1 MTDKALCRGVGLC
14 WLLIRFNTM
23 NMKRL
28 HLLLPVLLLPLLVC
42 AQRIVSGSVVDE
54 NGEPLIGATVRVQ
67 GTTAGTI
74 TDFDGLFSLSDVADD
89 AIVEV
94 SYMGYLPQ
102 QLKAA
107 TGMRIVLQEDVQR
120 LEDVIVVG
128 YGAAKIKDLTSPIDV
143 VKGEELTSVPTS
155 SPMSALQ
162 GKVAGVNIVN
172 SGVPGSGPTVQIR
185 GIGSFSNNTPLFVV
199 DGMFYDNINFL
210 NNGDIE
216 DMSIMKDAS
225 AAAIYGVRAA
235 NGVVIIT
242 TKRGKNNQRPDV
254 TYDGYVGV
262 QTVSNL
268 IDMCSSDQY
277 AEMLLEVNRRSYTR
291 MFRNSM
297 NMYGGTYDNEA
308 GVFHLDQN
316 TNWYKQL
323 LRPAVMTNH
332 SLTINGGGE
341 KATYG
346 VGMSYLYQNGI
357 MNTPNSYN
365 RMNLRGNLE
374 YKPFTWL
381 TVGFNGIF
389 VQSKQQFPNNAAWQ
403 QAYNMPGIFPVYD
416 PTTADLYTDGFASPM
431 TLQLTNNFYNP
442 VATAKYYDSRNTTN
456 QMMASAYAQFN
467 ILPDKLN
474 LRTSYNYD
482 YTGMEATTFIPEYY
496 ISNNQKNETSNLTKS
511 TTSFNNWIWDN
522 TLTYSDQW
530 GKHGFKA
537 MLGLSLREERY
548 RNLWAVAQDV
558 PAGKD
563 SYKYISLGNT
573 EGRVTGDDGNRYRGF
588 SYFGRLN
595 YNYDDRYMLMFTIR
609 RDGSSKYN
617 EKWGTFPSVGAAWVL
632 TNEEWLKGV
641 DGVDYLKLRASW
653 GLLGNDKIGASFG
666 TTSSDLA
673 RAVFGTNTAVSGYI
687 NSTNFS
693 WLSWEVVNETNV
705 GTNFAFFGN
714 KLTGDIDWYYRL
726 TQNAVVSPMLPMQ
739 EQSIA
744 GNWGEILNMGV
755 DVNLNWEQR
764 IGKDFTYFVGGNVS
778 WLRNR
783 VMSLREGVNIIKGG
797 KTVQMVGEKMN
808 SYYGFKVV
816 GVYQTDE
823 ECATDPI
830 AVANGLVPGDFKYQ
844 DVNGDKIIDDSDKQI
859 LGSYI
864 PDWTYGINMGF
875 RYKGLDLNIVFTGKA
890 GGQIWNRKRALRY
903 ASNTYNFDLDQYT
916 RRWHGE
922 GTSNTD
928 PSAAG
933 LMKSWNI
940 GDSQNA
946 SYFVES
952 ADYFRIQN
960 ITLGYT
966 FTNVGAGS
974 YKMPSIRLSL
984 SAEKPFTTYTAHA
997 LTPEVSDPEGW
1008 DTEVYPL
1015 TSTWSFAVQL
1025 KF

>member
-1 MTDKALCRGVGLC
+1 M
-14 WLLIRFNTM
+14 
-23 NMKRL
+23 
-28 HLLLPVLLLPLLVC
+28 LPVLLLPLLVC
-42 AQRIVSGSVVDE
+42 AQRTVSGRVVDDS
-54 NGEPLIGATVRVQ
+54 GEPLIGATVRVQ

-107 TGMRIVLQEDVQR
+107 SDMRVVLQEDVQR

-143 VKGEELTSVPTS
+143 VKGEELTAVPTS

-242 TKRGKNNQRPDV
+242 TKRGKHNQRPDV

-277 AEMLLEVNRRSYTR
+277 AEMLLEVNKRSYTR

-297 NMYGGTYDNEA
+297 TMYGGTYDAEA

-332 SLTINGGGE
+332 SLTINGGSE

-374 YKPFTWL
+374 YKPFKWL

-416 PTTADLYTDGFASPM
+416 PTTAELYTDGFASPM

-522 TLTYSDQW
+522 TLTYSNQW

-641 DGVDYLKLRASW
+641 EGVDYLKLRASW

-673 RAVFGTNTAVSGYI
+673 RAVFGTNTAVSGYV
-687 NSTNFS
+687 NSSNFS

-714 KLTGDIDWYYRL
+714 RLTGDIDWYYRL

-755 DVNLNWEQR
+755 DINLNWEQR

-797 KTVQMVGEKMN
+797 KTVQMVGQKMN
-808 SYYGFKVV
+808 SYYGFKVI

-830 AVANGLVPGDFKYQ
+830 AVANGLVPGDFKYE
-844 DVNGDKIIDDSDKQI
+844 DVNKDNVIDDSDKQI

-997 LTPEVSDPEGW
+997 LTPEISDPEGW

>member
-1 MTDKALCRGVGLC
+1 
-14 WLLIRFNTM
+14 M

-42 AQRIVSGSVVDE
+42 AQRTVSGRVVDDS
-54 NGEPLIGATVRVQ
+54 GEPLIGATVRVQ

-107 TGMRIVLQEDVQR
+107 SDMRVVLQEDVQR

-143 VKGEELTSVPTS
+143 VKGEELTAVPTS

-242 TKRGKNNQRPDV
+242 TKRGKHNQRPDV

-277 AEMLLEVNRRSYTR
+277 AEMLLEVNKRSYTR

-297 NMYGGTYDNEA
+297 TMYGGTYDAEA

-332 SLTINGGGE
+332 SLTINGGSE

-374 YKPFTWL
+374 YKPFKWL

-416 PTTADLYTDGFASPM
+416 PTTAELYTDGFASPM

-522 TLTYSDQW
+522 TLTYSNQW

-641 DGVDYLKLRASW
+641 EGVDYLKLRASW
-653 GLLGNDKIGASFG
+653 GLLGNDKIGASCG

-673 RAVFGTNTAVSGYI
+673 RAVFGTNTAVSGYV
-687 NSTNFS
+687 NSSNFS

-714 KLTGDIDWYYRL
+714 RLTGDIDWYYRL

-755 DVNLNWEQR
+755 DINLNWEQR

-797 KTVQMVGEKMN
+797 KTVQMVGQKMN
-808 SYYGFKVV
+808 SYYGFKVI

-830 AVANGLVPGDFKYQ
+830 AVANGLVPGDFKYE
-844 DVNGDKIIDDSDKQI
+844 DVNKDNVIDDSDKQI

-997 LTPEVSDPEGW
+997 LTPEISDPEGW

>member
-1 MTDKALCRGVGLC
+1 M
-14 WLLIRFNTM
+14 
-23 NMKRL
+23 
-28 HLLLPVLLLPLLVC
+28 LLL
-42 AQRIVSGSVVDE
+42 AQSVTGVVVDE
-54 NGEPLIGATVRVQ
+54 QGEPLIGAAVQ
-67 GTTAGTI
+67 VVGTTQGTI
-74 TDFDGLFSLSDVADD
+74 TDFDGNFTLSDVPVD
-89 AIVEV
+89 ALLSV

-102 QLKAA
+102 ELKAA
-107 TGMRIVLQEDVQR
+107 NGMRVVLVEDVQR
-120 LEDVIVVG
+120 LEDVVVVG
-128 YGAAKIKDLTSPIDV
+128 YGAAKIKDLTSPIEV
-143 VKGEELTSVPTS
+143 VKGEELTAIPTS

-172 SGVPGSGPTVQIR
+172 SGVPGAGPTVQIR

-216 DMSIMKDAS
+216 EMSIMKDAS

-242 TKRGKNNQRPDV
+242 TKRGKQNQRPDV

-268 IDMCSSDQY
+268 VDMCSSDQY
-277 AEMLLEVNRRSYTR
+277 AEMLLEVNKRSYTR
-291 MFRNSM
+291 MFNNAM
-297 NMYGGTYDNEA
+297 KMYGGTYDAET
-308 GVFHLDQN
+308 GTFHLDQN
-316 TNWYKQL
+316 TNWYKEL
-323 LRPAVMTNH
+323 LRPATITNH

-346 VGMSYLYQNGI
+346 IGLSYLYQNGI
-357 MNTPNSYN
+357 MNTENSYN
-365 RMNLRGNLE
+365 RMNLRGNVE
-374 YKPFTWL
+374 YKPFKWL

-389 VQSKQQFPNNAAWQ
+389 VKSTQRFPNNAAWQ

-416 PTTADLYTDGFASPM
+416 PATEDIYTDGYASPL

-442 VATAKYYDSRNTTN
+442 VATAKLYDSRNLSN
-456 QMMASAYAQFN
+456 QMVASAYAQFN

-474 LRTSYNYD
+474 IRTSYNYD
-482 YTGMEATTFIPEYY
+482 YTGMEATTFVPEFY
-496 ISNNQKNETSNLTKS
+496 ISNNQKNETSNFTRS
-511 TTSFNNWIWDN
+511 ATSFNNWIWDN
-522 TLTYSDQW
+522 TVTYSDQW
-530 GKHGFKA
+530 GKHSFKA

-558 PAGKD
+558 PVGKD
-563 SYKYISLGNT
+563 SYQYIALGNT

-588 SYFGRLN
+588 SYFGRIN
-595 YNYDDRYMLMFTIR
+595 YGYDDRYLVMFTLR

-617 EKWGTFPSVGAAWVL
+617 EKWGTFPSVGVAWVL
-632 TNEEWLKGV
+632 TNEEFLKGIE
-641 DGVDYLKLRASW
+641 GVNYLKLRASW
-653 GLLGNDKIGASFG
+653 GLLGNDKIGASYG
-666 TTSSDLA
+666 TTSSSVT
-673 RAVFGTNTAVSGYI
+673 RAVFGTNTALSGYI
-687 NSTNFS
+687 NATNFS
-693 WLSWEVVNETNV
+693 WLSWEVVNETNI
-705 GTNFAFFGN
+705 GTNFAFLGN
-714 KLTGDIDWYYRL
+714 RLTGDIDWYYRL
-726 TQNAVVSPMLPMQ
+726 TQNAVVSPTLPMQ
-739 EQSIA
+739 EESIA
-744 GNWGEILNMGV
+744 GNWGEILNTGV
-755 DVNLNWEQR
+755 DINLNWEHHVD
-764 IGKDFTYFVGGNVS
+764 KDWTYFIGANVS

-783 VMSLREGVNIIKGG
+783 VMSLRDGVNMIKGG
-797 KTVQMVGEKMN
+797 KTVQKVGEKMN

-816 GVYQTDE
+816 GIYQTDE

-830 AVANGLVPGDFKYQ
+830 AVANGLVPGDFRYE
-844 DVNGDKIIDDSDKQI
+844 DVNGDNVIDESDKQI

-864 PDWTYGINMGF
+864 PDWIYGFNMGF
-875 RYKGLDLNIVFTGKA
+875 RYKGLDLNVVFTGKA
-890 GGQIWNRKRALRY
+890 GGEIWNRKRALRY

-952 ADYFRIQN
+952 GDYFRIQN

-966 FTNVGAGS
+966 FTNVGVGA

-984 SAEKPFTTYTAHA
+984 SGDKPFTSFKAHS
-997 LTPEVSDPEGW
+997 LTPEISDPEGW

>member
-1 MTDKALCRGVGLC
+1 
-14 WLLIRFNTM
+14 M
-23 NMKRL
+23 NRL
-28 HLLLPVLLLPLLVC
+28 YVVVVALLLPLLLY
-42 AQRIVSGSVVDE
+42 AQRTVTGVVVDDG
-54 NGEPLIGATVRVQ
+54 GEPLIGAAVRVQ
-67 GTTAGTI
+67 GTNDGTI
-74 TDFDGLFSLSDVADD
+74 TDMDGRFSLPNVADG
-89 AIVEV
+89 ATVEV

-107 TGMRIVLQEDVQR
+107 SDMRVVLQEDVQR

-143 VKGEELTSVPTS
+143 VKGEELTAVPTS

-242 TKRGKNNQRPDV
+242 TKRGKHNQRPDV

-277 AEMLLEVNRRSYTR
+277 AEMLLEVNKRSYTR

-297 NMYGGTYDNEA
+297 TMYGGTYDAEA

-332 SLTINGGGE
+332 SLTINGGSE

-374 YKPFTWL
+374 YKPFKWL

-416 PTTADLYTDGFASPM
+416 PTTAELYTDGFASPM

-537 MLGLSLREERY
+537 MIGLSLREERY

-641 DGVDYLKLRASW
+641 EGVDYLKLRASW

-673 RAVFGTNTAVSGYI
+673 RAVFGTNTAVSGYV
-687 NSTNFS
+687 NSSNFS

-714 KLTGDIDWYYRL
+714 RLTGDIDWYYRL

-755 DVNLNWEQR
+755 DINLNWEQR

-797 KTVQMVGEKMN
+797 KTVQMVGQKMN
-808 SYYGFKVV
+808 SYYGFKVI

-830 AVANGLVPGDFKYQ
+830 AVANGLVPGDFKYE
-844 DVNGDKIIDDSDKQI
+844 DVNKDNVIDDSDKQI

-997 LTPEVSDPEGW
+997 LTPEISDPEGW

>member
-1 MTDKALCRGVGLC
+1 
-14 WLLIRFNTM
+14 M
-23 NMKRL
+23 NRL
-28 HLLLPVLLLPLLVC
+28 YVVVVALLLPLLLY
-42 AQRIVSGSVVDE
+42 AQRTVTGVVVDD
-54 NGEPLIGATVRVQ
+54 NGEPLIGAAVRVQ
-67 GTTAGTI
+67 GTTDGTI
-74 TDFDGLFSLSDVADD
+74 TDMDGLFSLQNVAEG
-89 AIVEV
+89 ATVEV

-107 TGMRIVLQEDVQR
+107 SDMRVVLQEDVQR

-143 VKGEELTSVPTS
+143 VKGEELTAVPTS

-242 TKRGKNNQRPDV
+242 TKRGKHNQRPDV

-277 AEMLLEVNRRSYTR
+277 AEMLLEVNKRSYTR

-297 NMYGGTYDNEA
+297 TMYGGTYDAEA

-332 SLTINGGGE
+332 SLTINGGSE

-374 YKPFTWL
+374 YKPFKWL

-416 PTTADLYTDGFASPM
+416 PTTAELYTDGFASPM

-641 DGVDYLKLRASW
+641 EGVDYLKLRASW

-673 RAVFGTNTAVSGYI
+673 RAVFGTNTAVSGYV
-687 NSTNFS
+687 NSSNFS

-714 KLTGDIDWYYRL
+714 RLTGDIDWYYRL

-755 DVNLNWEQR
+755 DINLNWEQR

-797 KTVQMVGEKMN
+797 KTVQMVGQKMN
-808 SYYGFKVV
+808 SYYGFKVI

-830 AVANGLVPGDFKYQ
+830 AVANGLVPGDFKYE
-844 DVNGDKIIDDSDKQI
+844 DVNKDNVIDDSDKQI

-997 LTPEVSDPEGW
+997 LTPEISDPEGW

>member
-1 MTDKALCRGVGLC
+1 
-14 WLLIRFNTM
+14 
-23 NMKRL
+23 MKRL
-28 HLLLPVLLLPLLVC
+28 HLLLPVLLLPLLLY
-42 AQRIVSGSVVDE
+42 AQRTVTGVVVDD
-54 NGEPLIGATVRVQ
+54 NGEPLIGAAVRVQ
-67 GTTAGTI
+67 GTTDGTI
-74 TDFDGLFSLSDVADD
+74 TDMDGLFSLSDVADD

-102 QLKAA
+102 QMKAA
-107 TGMRIVLQEDVQR
+107 SDMRVVLQEDVQR

-143 VKGEELTSVPTS
+143 VKGEELTAVPTS

-242 TKRGKNNQRPDV
+242 TKRGKHNQRPDV

-277 AEMLLEVNRRSYTR
+277 AEMLLEVNKRSYTR

-297 NMYGGTYDNEA
+297 TMYGGTYDAEA

-332 SLTINGGGE
+332 SLTINGGSE

-374 YKPFTWL
+374 YKPFKWL

-416 PTTADLYTDGFASPM
+416 PTTAELYTDGFASPM

-641 DGVDYLKLRASW
+641 EGVDYLKLRASW

-687 NSTNFS
+687 NASNFS

-714 KLTGDIDWYYRL
+714 RLTGDIDWYYRL

-755 DVNLNWEQR
+755 DINLNWEQR

-797 KTVQMVGEKMN
+797 KTVQMVGQKMN
-808 SYYGFKVV
+808 SYYGFKVI

-830 AVANGLVPGDFKYQ
+830 AVANGLVPGDFKYE
-844 DVNGDKIIDDSDKQI
+844 DVNKDNVIDDSDKQI

-997 LTPEVSDPEGW
+997 LTPEISDPEGW

>member
-1 MTDKALCRGVGLC
+1 
-14 WLLIRFNTM
+14 M

-28 HLLLPVLLLPLLVC
+28 HLLLPVLLLSLLVC
-42 AQRIVSGSVVDE
+42 AQRTVSGRVVDE

-107 TGMRIVLQEDVQR
+107 SDMRVVLQEDVQR

-143 VKGEELTSVPTS
+143 VKGEELTAVPTS

-242 TKRGKNNQRPDV
+242 TKRGKHNQRPDV

-277 AEMLLEVNRRSYTR
+277 AEMLLEVNKRSYTR

-297 NMYGGTYDNEA
+297 TMYGGTYDAEA

-332 SLTINGGGE
+332 SLTINGGSE

-374 YKPFTWL
+374 YKPFKWL

-416 PTTADLYTDGFASPM
+416 PTTAELYTDGFASPM

-537 MLGLSLREERY
+537 MIGLSLREERY

-641 DGVDYLKLRASW
+641 EGVDYLKLRASW

-673 RAVFGTNTAVSGYI
+673 RAVFGTNTAVSGYV
-687 NSTNFS
+687 NSSNFS

-714 KLTGDIDWYYRL
+714 RLTGDIDWYYRL

-755 DVNLNWEQR
+755 DINLNWEQR

-797 KTVQMVGEKMN
+797 KTVQMVGQKMN
-808 SYYGFKVV
+808 SYYGFKVI

-830 AVANGLVPGDFKYQ
+830 AVANGLVPGDFKYE
-844 DVNGDKIIDDSDKQI
+844 DVNKDNVIDDSDKQI

-997 LTPEVSDPEGW
+997 LTPEISDPEGW

>member
-1 MTDKALCRGVGLC
+1 
-14 WLLIRFNTM
+14 M
-23 NMKRL
+23 NRL
-28 HLLLPVLLLPLLVC
+28 YVVVVALLLPLLLY
-42 AQRIVSGSVVDE
+42 AQRTVTGVVVDD
-54 NGEPLIGATVRVQ
+54 NGEPLIGAAVRVQ
-67 GTTAGTI
+67 GTTDGTI
-74 TDFDGLFSLSDVADD
+74 TDMDGRFSLPNVADG
-89 AIVEV
+89 ATVEV

-102 QLKAA
+102 RLKAA
-107 TGMRIVLQEDVQR
+107 SDMRVVLQEDVQR

-143 VKGEELTSVPTS
+143 VKGEELTAVPTS

-242 TKRGKNNQRPDV
+242 TKRGKHNQRPDV

-277 AEMLLEVNRRSYTR
+277 AEMLLEVNKRSYTR

-297 NMYGGTYDNEA
+297 TMYGGTYDAEA

-332 SLTINGGGE
+332 SLTINGGSE

-374 YKPFTWL
+374 YKPFKWL

-416 PTTADLYTDGFASPM
+416 PTTAELYTDGFASPM

-537 MLGLSLREERY
+537 MIGLSLREERY

-641 DGVDYLKLRASW
+641 EGVDYLKLRASW

-673 RAVFGTNTAVSGYI
+673 RAVFGTNTAVSGYV
-687 NSTNFS
+687 NSSNFS

-714 KLTGDIDWYYRL
+714 RLTGDIDWYYRL

-755 DVNLNWEQR
+755 DINLNWEQR

-797 KTVQMVGEKMN
+797 KTVQMVGQKMN
-808 SYYGFKVV
+808 SYYGFKVI

-830 AVANGLVPGDFKYQ
+830 AVANGLVPGDFKYE
-844 DVNGDKIIDDSDKQI
+844 DVNKDNVIDDSDKQI

-997 LTPEVSDPEGW
+997 LTPEISDPEGW

>member
-1 MTDKALCRGVGLC
+1 
-14 WLLIRFNTM
+14 M

-42 AQRIVSGSVVDE
+42 AQRTVSGRVVDDS
-54 NGEPLIGATVRVQ
+54 GEPLIGATVRVQ

-102 QLKAA
+102 QMKAA
-107 TGMRIVLQEDVQR
+107 ADMRVVLQEDVQR

-143 VKGEELTSVPTS
+143 VKGEELTAVPTS

-242 TKRGKNNQRPDV
+242 TKRGKHNQRPDV

-277 AEMLLEVNRRSYTR
+277 AEMLLEVNKRSYTR

-297 NMYGGTYDNEA
+297 TMYGGTYDAEA

-332 SLTINGGGE
+332 SLTINGGSE

-374 YKPFTWL
+374 YKPFKWL

-416 PTTADLYTDGFASPM
+416 PTTAELYTDGFASPM

-641 DGVDYLKLRASW
+641 EGVDYLKLRASW
-653 GLLGNDKIGASFG
+653 GLLGNDKLGASFG

-673 RAVFGTNTAVSGYI
+673 RAVFGTNTAVSGYV
-687 NSTNFS
+687 NSSNFS

-714 KLTGDIDWYYRL
+714 RLTGDIDWYYRL

-755 DVNLNWEQR
+755 DINLNWEQR

-797 KTVQMVGEKMN
+797 KTVQMVGQKMN
-808 SYYGFKVV
+808 SYYGFKVI

-830 AVANGLVPGDFKYQ
+830 AVANGLVPGDFKYE
-844 DVNGDKIIDDSDKQI
+844 DVNKDNVIDDSDKQI

-997 LTPEVSDPEGW
+997 LTPEISDPEGW

>member
-1 MTDKALCRGVGLC
+1 
-14 WLLIRFNTM
+14 
-23 NMKRL
+23 MKKIL
-28 HLLLPVLLLPLLVC
+28 TIAIAMVFPLLLC
-42 AQRIVSGSVVDE
+42 AQSLTGFVTDE
-54 NGEPLIGATVRVQ
+54 QGEPLIGAAVRVANS
-67 GTTAGTI
+67 TAGTI
-74 TDFDGLFSLSDVADD
+74 TDMDGRFVLDGVD
-89 AIVEV
+89 AGTAIEV

-102 QLKAA
+102 QLKASE
-107 TGMRIVLQEDVQR
+107 GMRVVLLEDVQR
-120 LEDVIVVG
+120 LEDVVVVG
-128 YGAAKIKDLTSPIDV
+128 YGAAKIKDLTSPIEV
-143 VKGEELTSVPTS
+143 VKGEELTAIPTS
-155 SPMSALQ
+155 SPMAALQ
-162 GKVAGVNIVN
+162 GKVSGVNIVN
-172 SGVPGSGPTVQIR
+172 SGVPGAGPTVQIR

-210 NNGDIE
+210 NAGDIE

-242 TKRGKNNQRPDV
+242 TKRGKQNQRSDV

-262 QTVSNL
+262 QTVSN
-268 IDMCSSDQY
+268 IVDMCSSDQY
-277 AEMLLEVNRRSYTR
+277 AEMLLEVNKRSYTR
-291 MFRNSM
+291 MFNNAM
-297 NMYGGTYDNEA
+297 KMYGGEYDSEA
-308 GVFHLDQN
+308 GLFHLAQN
-316 TNWYKQL
+316 TNWYKEL
-323 LRPAVMTNH
+323 LRPATITNH
-332 SLTINGGGE
+332 SLTINGGVE

-346 VGMSYLYQNGI
+346 VGMSYLYQDGI
-357 MNTPNSYN
+357 MKTPNNYS
-365 RMNLRGNLE
+365 RMNIRGNVE

-389 VQSKQQFPNNAAWQ
+389 VQSNQRFPNNAAWQ

-416 PTTADLYTDGFASPM
+416 PSTKDLYTDGYASPL

-442 VATAKYYDSRNTTN
+442 VATANLYDSRNRSN
-456 QMMASAYAQFN
+456 QLMAAVFAQFN
-467 ILPDKLN
+467 ILPNKLN
-474 LRTSYNYD
+474 IRTSYNYD

-496 ISNNQKNETSNLTKS
+496 ISNNQKNETSSLTKS
-511 TTSFNNWIWDN
+511 ATSFNNWIWDN
-522 TLTYSDQW
+522 TVTYTDQW

-548 RNLWAVAQDV
+548 RNLWGVAQDV

-563 SYKYISLGNT
+563 SYMYLSLGNT
-573 EGRVTGDDGNRYRGF
+573 EGRTVGDDGSRYRGF
-588 SYFGRLN
+588 SYFGRVN
-595 YNYDDRYMLMFTIR
+595 YNYDERYMVMLTVR

-632 TNEEWLKGV
+632 TNEEFLKDVEGV
-641 DGVDYLKLRASW
+641 NYLKLRASW
-653 GLLGNDKIGASFG
+653 GLLGNDKIGASYG
-666 TTSSDLA
+666 TTSSSVT
-673 RAVFGTNTAVSGYI
+673 RAVFGTNTALSGYI

-693 WLSWEVVNETNV
+693 WLSWEVVNETNI
-705 GTNFAFFGN
+705 GANFAFLGN
-714 KLTGDIDWYYRL
+714 RLTGDIDWYYRL

-739 EQSIA
+739 EESIA

-755 DVNLNWEQR
+755 DINLNWEHHV
-764 IGKDFTYFVGGNVS
+764 GKDWTYFIGGNVS
-778 WLRNR
+778 WLHNR
-783 VMSLREGVNIIKGG
+783 VKSLRDGVNLIKGG
-797 KTVQMVGEKMN
+797 KTVQKVGEKMN
-808 SYYGFKVV
+808 SYYGFKVI

-823 ECATDPI
+823 ECAADPV
-830 AVANGLVPGDFKYQ
+830 AVANGLVPGDFIYE
-844 DVNGDKIIDDSDKQI
+844 DVNNDHVIDEADKQI

-875 RYKGLDLNIVFTGKA
+875 RYKGLDLTVVFSGKA
-890 GGQIWNRKRALRY
+890 GGEIWNRKRALRY
-903 ASNTYNFDLDQYT
+903 ASNTYNFDLAQYT
-916 RRWHGE
+916 ERWHGA
-922 GTSNTD
+922 GTSNTT

-966 FTNVGAGS
+966 FTNVGAGT

-984 SAEKPFTTYTAHA
+984 SADKPFTGFSAHA
-997 LTPEVSDPEGW
+997 MTPEVSDPEGW

>member
-1 MTDKALCRGVGLC
+1 
-14 WLLIRFNTM
+14 M

-42 AQRIVSGSVVDE
+42 AQRTVSGRVVDDS
-54 NGEPLIGATVRVQ
+54 GEPLIGATVRVQ

-107 TGMRIVLQEDVQR
+107 FDMRVVLQEDVQR

-143 VKGEELTSVPTS
+143 VKGEELTAVPTS

-242 TKRGKNNQRPDV
+242 TKRGKHNQRPDV

-277 AEMLLEVNRRSYTR
+277 AEMLLEVNKRSYTR

-297 NMYGGTYDNEA
+297 TMYGGTYDAEA

-332 SLTINGGGE
+332 SLTINGGSE

-374 YKPFTWL
+374 YKPFKWL

-416 PTTADLYTDGFASPM
+416 PTTAELYTDGFASPM

-537 MLGLSLREERY
+537 MIGLSLREERY

-641 DGVDYLKLRASW
+641 EGVDYLKLRASW

-673 RAVFGTNTAVSGYI
+673 RAVFGTNTAVSGYV
-687 NSTNFS
+687 NSSNFS

-714 KLTGDIDWYYRL
+714 RLTGDIDWYYRL

-755 DVNLNWEQR
+755 DINLNWEQR

-797 KTVQMVGEKMN
+797 KTVQMVGQKMN
-808 SYYGFKVV
+808 SYYGFKVI

-830 AVANGLVPGDFKYQ
+830 AVANGLVPGDFKYE
-844 DVNGDKIIDDSDKQI
+844 DVNKDNVIDDSDKQI

-997 LTPEVSDPEGW
+997 LTPEISDPEGW

>member
-1 MTDKALCRGVGLC
+1 
-14 WLLIRFNTM
+14 M

-42 AQRIVSGSVVDE
+42 AQRTVSGRVVDDS
-54 NGEPLIGATVRVQ
+54 GEPLIGATVRVQ

-102 QLKAA
+102 QMKAA
-107 TGMRIVLQEDVQR
+107 SNMRVVLQEDVQR

-143 VKGEELTSVPTS
+143 VKGEELTAVPTS

-277 AEMLLEVNRRSYTR
+277 AEMLLEVNKRSYTR

-297 NMYGGTYDNEA
+297 TMYGGTYDAEA

-332 SLTINGGGE
+332 SLTINGGSE

-374 YKPFTWL
+374 YKPFKWL

-416 PTTADLYTDGFASPM
+416 PTTAELYTDGFASPM

-641 DGVDYLKLRASW
+641 EGVDYLKLRASW

-673 RAVFGTNTAVSGYI
+673 RAVFGTNTAVSGYV
-687 NSTNFS
+687 NSSNFS

-714 KLTGDIDWYYRL
+714 RLTGDIDWYYRL

-755 DVNLNWEQR
+755 DINLNWEQR

-797 KTVQMVGEKMN
+797 KTVQMVGQKMN
-808 SYYGFKVV
+808 SYYGFKVI

-830 AVANGLVPGDFKYQ
+830 AVANGLVPGDFKYE
-844 DVNGDKIIDDSDKQI
+844 DVNKDNVIDDSDKQI

-997 LTPEVSDPEGW
+997 LTPEISDPEGW

>member
-1 MTDKALCRGVGLC
+1 
-14 WLLIRFNTM
+14 M

-42 AQRIVSGSVVDE
+42 AQRTVSGRVVDDS
-54 NGEPLIGATVRVQ
+54 GEPLIGATVRVQ

-107 TGMRIVLQEDVQR
+107 SDMRVVLQEDVQR

-143 VKGEELTSVPTS
+143 VKGEELTAVPTS

-242 TKRGKNNQRPDV
+242 TKRGKHNQRPDV

-277 AEMLLEVNRRSYTR
+277 AEMLLEVNKRSYTR

-297 NMYGGTYDNEA
+297 TMYGGTYDAEA

-332 SLTINGGGE
+332 SLTINGGSE

-374 YKPFTWL
+374 YKPFKWL

-416 PTTADLYTDGFASPM
+416 PTTAELYTDGFASPM

-537 MLGLSLREERY
+537 MIGLSLREERY

-641 DGVDYLKLRASW
+641 EGVDYLKLRASW

-673 RAVFGTNTAVSGYI
+673 RAVFGTNTAVSGYV
-687 NSTNFS
+687 NSSNFS

-714 KLTGDIDWYYRL
+714 RLTGDIDWYYRL

-744 GNWGEILNMGV
+744 GNCGEILNMGV
-755 DVNLNWEQR
+755 DINLNWEQR

-797 KTVQMVGEKMN
+797 KTVQMVGQKMN
-808 SYYGFKVV
+808 SYYGFKVI

-830 AVANGLVPGDFKYQ
+830 AVANGLVPGDFKYE
-844 DVNGDKIIDDSDKQI
+844 DVNKDNVIDDSDKQI

-997 LTPEVSDPEGW
+997 LTPEISDPEGW

>member
-1 MTDKALCRGVGLC
+1 
-14 WLLIRFNTM
+14 M
-23 NMKRL
+23 NRL
-28 HLLLPVLLLPLLVC
+28 YVVVVALLLPLLLY
-42 AQRIVSGSVVDE
+42 AQRTVTGVVVDD
-54 NGEPLIGATVRVQ
+54 NGEPLIGAAVRVQ
-67 GTTAGTI
+67 GTTDGTI
-74 TDFDGLFSLSDVADD
+74 TDMDGRFSLPNVADG
-89 AIVEV
+89 ATVEV

-107 TGMRIVLQEDVQR
+107 SDMRVVLQEDVQR

-143 VKGEELTSVPTS
+143 VKGEELTAVPTS

-242 TKRGKNNQRPDV
+242 TKRGKHNQRPDV

-277 AEMLLEVNRRSYTR
+277 AEMLLEVNKRSYTR

-297 NMYGGTYDNEA
+297 TMYGGTYDAEA

-323 LRPAVMTNH
+323 LRPALMTNH
-332 SLTINGGGE
+332 SLTINGGSE

-374 YKPFTWL
+374 YKPFKWL

-416 PTTADLYTDGFASPM
+416 PTTAELYTDGFASPM

-548 RNLWAVAQDV
+548 HNLWAVAQDV

-641 DGVDYLKLRASW
+641 EGVDYLKLRASW

-673 RAVFGTNTAVSGYI
+673 RAVFGTNTAVSGYV
-687 NSTNFS
+687 NSSNFS

-714 KLTGDIDWYYRL
+714 RLTGDIDWYYRL

-755 DVNLNWEQR
+755 DINLNWEQR

-797 KTVQMVGEKMN
+797 KTVQMVGQKMN
-808 SYYGFKVV
+808 SYYGFKVI

-830 AVANGLVPGDFKYQ
+830 AVANGLVPGDFKYE
-844 DVNGDKIIDDSDKQI
+844 DVNKDNVIDDSDKQI

-997 LTPEVSDPEGW
+997 LTPEISDPEGW

>member
-1 MTDKALCRGVGLC
+1 
-14 WLLIRFNTM
+14 M
-23 NMKRL
+23 NRL
-28 HLLLPVLLLPLLVC
+28 YVVVVALLLPLLLY
-42 AQRIVSGSVVDE
+42 AQRMVTGVVVDD
-54 NGEPLIGATVRVQ
+54 NGEPLIGAAVRVQ
-67 GTTAGTI
+67 GTTDGTI

-102 QLKAA
+102 QMKAA
-107 TGMRIVLQEDVQR
+107 SNMRVVLQEDVQR

-143 VKGEELTSVPTS
+143 VKGEELTAVPTS

-277 AEMLLEVNRRSYTR
+277 AEMLLEVNKRSYTR

-297 NMYGGTYDNEA
+297 TMYGGTYDAEA

-332 SLTINGGGE
+332 SLTINGGSE

-374 YKPFTWL
+374 YKPFKWL

-416 PTTADLYTDGFASPM
+416 PTTAELYTDGFASPM

-496 ISNNQKNETSNLTKS
+496 SSNNQKNETSNLTKS

-641 DGVDYLKLRASW
+641 EGVDYLKLRASW

-673 RAVFGTNTAVSGYI
+673 RAVFGTNTAVSGYV
-687 NSTNFS
+687 NSSNFS

-714 KLTGDIDWYYRL
+714 RLTGDIDWYYRL

-755 DVNLNWEQR
+755 DINLNWEQR

-797 KTVQMVGEKMN
+797 KTVQMVGQKMN
-808 SYYGFKVV
+808 SYYGFKVI

-830 AVANGLVPGDFKYQ
+830 AVANGLVPGDFKYE
-844 DVNGDKIIDDSDKQI
+844 DVNKDNVIDDSDKQI

-997 LTPEVSDPEGW
+997 LTPEISDPEGW

>member
-1 MTDKALCRGVGLC
+1 
-14 WLLIRFNTM
+14 M

-28 HLLLPVLLLPLLVC
+28 HLLLPVLLLPLLLC
-42 AQRIVSGSVVDE
+42 AQRTVTGVVVDD
-54 NGEPLIGATVRVQ
+54 NGEPLIGAAVRVQ
-67 GTTAGTI
+67 GTTDGTI
-74 TDFDGLFSLSDVADD
+74 TDMDGLFSLSDVADD

-102 QLKAA
+102 QQKAA
-107 TGMRIVLQEDVQR
+107 SDMRVVLQEDVQR

-143 VKGEELTSVPTS
+143 VKGEELTAVPTS

-277 AEMLLEVNRRSYTR
+277 AEMLLEVNKRSYTR

-297 NMYGGTYDNEA
+297 TMYGGTYDAEA

-332 SLTINGGGE
+332 SLTINGGSE

-374 YKPFTWL
+374 YKPFKWL

-416 PTTADLYTDGFASPM
+416 PTTAELYTDGFASPM

-641 DGVDYLKLRASW
+641 EGVDYLKLRASW

-673 RAVFGTNTAVSGYI
+673 RAVFGTNTAVSGYV
-687 NSTNFS
+687 NSSNFS

-714 KLTGDIDWYYRL
+714 RLTGDIDWYYRL

-755 DVNLNWEQR
+755 DINLNWEQR
-764 IGKDFTYFVGGNVS
+764 IGKYFTYFVGGNVS

-797 KTVQMVGEKMN
+797 KTVQMVGQKMN
-808 SYYGFKVV
+808 SYYGFKVI

-830 AVANGLVPGDFKYQ
+830 AVANGLVPGDFKYE
-844 DVNGDKIIDDSDKQI
+844 DVNKDNVIDDSDKQI

-997 LTPEVSDPEGW
+997 LTPEISDPEGW

>member
-1 MTDKALCRGVGLC
+1 
-14 WLLIRFNTM
+14 
-23 NMKRL
+23 MKRL
-28 HLLLPVLLLPLLVC
+28 HILAIALLLPLLLS
-42 AQRIVSGSVVDE
+42 AQVSGVVLDE
-54 NGEPLIGATVRVQ
+54 QGEPLIGAAVQ
-67 GTTAGTI
+67 VAGTTQGTI
-74 TDFDGLFSLSDVADD
+74 TDMDGNFSLPDVLPGAD
-89 AIVEV
+89 IEV

-102 QLKAA
+102 QVKAA
-107 TGMRIVLQEDVQR
+107 SSMKIILMEDVQR
-120 LEDVIVVG
+120 LEDVVVVG
-128 YGAAKIKDLTSPIDV
+128 YGAAKIKDLTSPIEV
-143 VKGEELTSVPTS
+143 VKGEELAAIPTS

-210 NNGDIE
+210 NSGDIE
-216 DMSIMKDAS
+216 EMSIMKDAS

-242 TKRGKNNQRPDV
+242 TKRGKQNQRPDV

-268 IDMCSSDQY
+268 VEMCSSDQY
-277 AEMLLEVNRRSYTR
+277 AEMLLEVNKRSYTR
-291 MFRNSM
+291 MFN
-297 NMYGGTYDNEA
+297 NAVKMYGGSYDAET
-308 GVFHLDQN
+308 GTFHLDQN
-316 TNWYKQL
+316 TNWYKEL
-323 LRPAVMTNH
+323 LRPAVITNH

-346 VGMSYLYQNGI
+346 IGLSYLYQNGI
-357 MNTPNSYN
+357 MNTENSYN
-365 RMNLRGNLE
+365 RMNLRGNVE
-374 YKPFTWL
+374 YKPFKWL

-389 VQSKQQFPNNAAWQ
+389 VQSNQRFPNNAAWQ

-416 PTTADLYTDGFASPM
+416 PATADVYTDGYASPL

-442 VATAKYYDSRNTTN
+442 VATAKLYDSRNLNN
-456 QMMASAYAQFN
+456 QMVASAYAQFN

-474 LRTSYNYD
+474 IRTSYNYD
-482 YTGMEATTFIPEYY
+482 YTGMEATTFVPEFYV
-496 ISNNQKNETSNLTKS
+496 SNNQKNETSNLTKS
-511 TTSFNNWIWDN
+511 NTSFNNWIWDN
-522 TLTYSDQW
+522 TVTYSDQW
-530 GKHGFKA
+530 GKHSFKA

-563 SYKYISLGNT
+563 SYKYISLGNS

-588 SYFGRLN
+588 SYFGRIN
-595 YNYDDRYMLMFTIR
+595 YDYDDRYLVMFTLR

-617 EKWGTFPSVGAAWVL
+617 EKWGTFPSVGVAWVL
-632 TNEEWLKGV
+632 TNEEFLKGV
-641 DGVDYLKLRASW
+641 EGVNYLKLRASW
-653 GLLGNDKIGASFG
+653 GLLGNDKIGASYG
-666 TTSSDLA
+666 TTSSSVT
-673 RAVFGTNTAVSGYI
+673 RAVFGTNTALSGYI
-687 NSTNFS
+687 NATNFS
-693 WLSWEVVNETNV
+693 WLSWEVVNETNI
-705 GTNFAFFGN
+705 GTNFAFLGN
-714 KLTGDIDWYYRL
+714 RLTGDIDWYYRL
-726 TQNAVVSPMLPMQ
+726 TQNAVVSPALPMQ
-739 EQSIA
+739 EETIA

-755 DVNLNWEQR
+755 DINLNWEHHVD
-764 IGKDFTYFVGGNVS
+764 KDWTYFIGANVS

-783 VMSLREGVNIIKGG
+783 VMSLRDGVNMIKGG
-797 KTVQMVGEKMN
+797 KTVQKVGEKMN

-830 AVANGLVPGDFKYQ
+830 AVANGLVPGDFRYE
-844 DVNGDKIIDDSDKQI
+844 DVNNDNVIDESDKQI

-864 PDWTYGINMGF
+864 PDWIYGFNVGF
-875 RYKGLDLNIVFTGKA
+875 RYKGLDLNVVFTGKA
-890 GGQIWNRKRALRY
+890 GGEIWNRKRALRY

-952 ADYFRIQN
+952 GDYFRIQN

-966 FTNVGAGS
+966 FTNVGAGA

-984 SAEKPFTTYTAHA
+984 SGDKPFTSFRAHA
-997 LTPEVSDPEGW
+997 LTPEISDPEGW

>member
-1 MTDKALCRGVGLC
+1 
-14 WLLIRFNTM
+14 M

-28 HLLLPVLLLPLLVC
+28 YLLLPVLLLPLLVC
-42 AQRIVSGSVVDE
+42 AQRTVSGRVVDDS
-54 NGEPLIGATVRVQ
+54 GEPLIGATVRVQ

-107 TGMRIVLQEDVQR
+107 SDMRVVLQEDVQR

-143 VKGEELTSVPTS
+143 VKGEELTAVPTS

-242 TKRGKNNQRPDV
+242 TKRGKHNQRPDV

-277 AEMLLEVNRRSYTR
+277 AEMLLEVNKRSYTR

-297 NMYGGTYDNEA
+297 TMYGGTYDAEA

-332 SLTINGGGE
+332 SLTINGGSE

-374 YKPFTWL
+374 YKPFKWL

-416 PTTADLYTDGFASPM
+416 PTTAELYTDGFASPM

-588 SYFGRLN
+588 SYFVRLN
-595 YNYDDRYMLMFTIR
+595 LNYDDRYMLMFTIR

-641 DGVDYLKLRASW
+641 EGVDYLKLRASW

-673 RAVFGTNTAVSGYI
+673 RAVFGTNTAVSGYV
-687 NSTNFS
+687 NSSNFS

-714 KLTGDIDWYYRL
+714 RLTGDIDWYYRL

-755 DVNLNWEQR
+755 DINLNWEQR

-797 KTVQMVGEKMN
+797 KTVQMVGQKMN
-808 SYYGFKVV
+808 SYYGFKVI

-830 AVANGLVPGDFKYQ
+830 AVANGLVPGDFKYE
-844 DVNGDKIIDDSDKQI
+844 DVNKDNVIDDSDKQI

-974 YKMPSIRLSL
+974 YKMPGIRLSL

-997 LTPEVSDPEGW
+997 LTPEISDPEGW

>member
-1 MTDKALCRGVGLC
+1 
-14 WLLIRFNTM
+14 
-23 NMKRL
+23 MKRL

-42 AQRIVSGSVVDE
+42 AQRTVSGRVVDDS
-54 NGEPLIGATVRVQ
+54 GEPLIGATVRVQ

-107 TGMRIVLQEDVQR
+107 SDMRVVLQEDVQR

-143 VKGEELTSVPTS
+143 VKGEELTAVPTS

-242 TKRGKNNQRPDV
+242 TKRGKHNQRPDV

-277 AEMLLEVNRRSYTR
+277 AEMLLEVNKRSYTR

-297 NMYGGTYDNEA
+297 TMYGGTYDAEA

-332 SLTINGGGE
+332 SLTINGGSE

-374 YKPFTWL
+374 YKPFKWL

-416 PTTADLYTDGFASPM
+416 PTTAELYTDGFASPM

-641 DGVDYLKLRASW
+641 EGVDYLKLRASW

-673 RAVFGTNTAVSGYI
+673 RAVFGTNTAVSGYV
-687 NSTNFS
+687 NSSNFS

-714 KLTGDIDWYYRL
+714 RLTGDIDWYYRL

-755 DVNLNWEQR
+755 DINLNWEQR

-797 KTVQMVGEKMN
+797 KTVQMVGQKMN
-808 SYYGFKVV
+808 SYYGFKVI

-830 AVANGLVPGDFKYQ
+830 AVANGLVPGDFKYE
-844 DVNGDKIIDDSDKQI
+844 DVNKDNVIDDSDKQI

-997 LTPEVSDPEGW
+997 LTPEISDPEGW

>member
-1 MTDKALCRGVGLC
+1 
-14 WLLIRFNTM
+14 M

-42 AQRIVSGSVVDE
+42 AQRTVNGRVVDDS
-54 NGEPLIGATVRVQ
+54 GEPLIGATVRVQ

-107 TGMRIVLQEDVQR
+107 SDMRVVLQEDVQR

-143 VKGEELTSVPTS
+143 VKGEELTAVPTS

-242 TKRGKNNQRPDV
+242 TKRGKHNQRPDV

-277 AEMLLEVNRRSYTR
+277 AEMLLEVNKRSYTR

-297 NMYGGTYDNEA
+297 TMYGGTYDAEA

-332 SLTINGGGE
+332 SLTINGGSE

-374 YKPFTWL
+374 YKPFKWL

-416 PTTADLYTDGFASPM
+416 PTTAELYTDGFASPM
-431 TLQLTNNFYNP
+431 TLLLTNNFYNP

-537 MLGLSLREERY
+537 MIGLSLREERY

-641 DGVDYLKLRASW
+641 EGVDYLKLRASW

-673 RAVFGTNTAVSGYI
+673 RAVFGTNTAVSGYV
-687 NSTNFS
+687 NSSNFS

-714 KLTGDIDWYYRL
+714 RLTGDIDWYYRL

-797 KTVQMVGEKMN
+797 KTVQMVGQKMN
-808 SYYGFKVV
+808 SYYGFKVI

-830 AVANGLVPGDFKYQ
+830 AVANGLVPGDFKYE
-844 DVNGDKIIDDSDKQI
+844 DVNKDNVIDDSDKQI

-984 SAEKPFTTYTAHA
+984 SAEKPFTAYTAHA
-997 LTPEVSDPEGW
+997 LTPEISDPEGW

>member
-1 MTDKALCRGVGLC
+1 
-14 WLLIRFNTM
+14 
-23 NMKRL
+23 MKKIL
-28 HLLLPVLLLPLLVC
+28 TIAIAMVFPLLLC
-42 AQRIVSGSVVDE
+42 AQSLTGFVTDE
-54 NGEPLIGATVRVQ
+54 HGEPLIGAAVRVANS
-67 GTTAGTI
+67 TVGTI
-74 TDFDGLFSLSDVADD
+74 TDMDGRFVLDGVD
-89 AIVEV
+89 AGTAVEV

-102 QLKAA
+102 QLKASE
-107 TGMRIVLQEDVQR
+107 GMRVVLLEDVQR
-120 LEDVIVVG
+120 LEDVVVVG
-128 YGAAKIKDLTSPIDV
+128 YGAAKIKDLTSPIEV
-143 VKGEELTSVPTS
+143 VKGEELTAIPTS
-155 SPMSALQ
+155 SPMAALQ
-162 GKVAGVNIVN
+162 GKVSGVNIVN
-172 SGVPGSGPTVQIR
+172 SGVPGAGPTVQIR

-210 NNGDIE
+210 NAGDIE

-242 TKRGKNNQRPDV
+242 TKHGKQNQRPDV

-262 QTVSNL
+262 QTVSN
-268 IDMCSSDQY
+268 IVDMCSSDQY
-277 AEMLLEVNRRSYTR
+277 AEMLLEVNKRSYTR
-291 MFRNSM
+291 MFNNAM
-297 NMYGGTYDNEA
+297 KMYGGEYDSEA
-308 GVFHLDQN
+308 GLFHLAQN
-316 TNWYKQL
+316 TNWYKEL
-323 LRPAVMTNH
+323 LRPATITNH

-346 VGMSYLYQNGI
+346 VGMSYLYQDGI
-357 MNTPNSYN
+357 MKTPNNYS
-365 RMNLRGNLE
+365 RMNIRGNVE

-389 VQSKQQFPNNAAWQ
+389 VQSNQRFPNNAAWQ

-416 PTTADLYTDGFASPM
+416 PSTKDLYTDGYASPL

-442 VATAKYYDSRNTTN
+442 VATANLYDSRNRSN
-456 QMMASAYAQFN
+456 QLMAAVFAQFN
-467 ILPDKLN
+467 ILPNKLN
-474 LRTSYNYD
+474 IRTSYNYD

-496 ISNNQKNETSNLTKS
+496 ISNNQKNETSSLTKS
-511 TTSFNNWIWDN
+511 ATSFNNWIWDN
-522 TLTYSDQW
+522 TVTYTDQW

-548 RNLWAVAQDV
+548 RNLWGVAQDV

-563 SYKYISLGNT
+563 SYMYLSLGNT
-573 EGRVTGDDGNRYRGF
+573 EGRTVGDDGSRYRGF
-588 SYFGRLN
+588 SYFGRVN
-595 YNYDDRYMLMFTIR
+595 YNYDERYMVMLTVR

-632 TNEEWLKGV
+632 TNEEFLKDVEGV
-641 DGVDYLKLRASW
+641 NYLKLRASW
-653 GLLGNDKIGASFG
+653 GLLGNDKIGASYG
-666 TTSSDLA
+666 TTSSSVT
-673 RAVFGTNTAVSGYI
+673 RAVFGTNTALSGYI

-693 WLSWEVVNETNV
+693 WLSWEVVNETNI
-705 GTNFAFFGN
+705 GANFAFLGN
-714 KLTGDIDWYYRL
+714 RLTGDIDWYYRL

-739 EQSIA
+739 EESIA

-755 DVNLNWEQR
+755 DINLNWEHHV
-764 IGKDFTYFVGGNVS
+764 GKDWTYFIGGNVS
-778 WLRNR
+778 WLHNR
-783 VMSLREGVNIIKGG
+783 VKSLRDGVNLIKGG
-797 KTVQMVGEKMN
+797 KTVQKVGEKMN
-808 SYYGFKVV
+808 SYYGFKVI

-823 ECATDPI
+823 ECAADPV
-830 AVANGLVPGDFKYQ
+830 AVANGLVPGDFIYE
-844 DVNGDKIIDDSDKQI
+844 DVNNDHVIDEADKQI

-875 RYKGLDLNIVFTGKA
+875 RYKGLDLTVVFSGKA
-890 GGQIWNRKRALRY
+890 GGEIWNRKRALRY
-903 ASNTYNFDLDQYT
+903 ASNTYNFDLAQYT
-916 RRWHGE
+916 ERWHGA
-922 GTSNTD
+922 GTSNTT

-966 FTNVGAGS
+966 FTNVGAGT

-984 SAEKPFTTYTAHA
+984 SADKPFTGFSAHA
-997 LTPEVSDPEGW
+997 MTPEVSDPEGW

>member
-1 MTDKALCRGVGLC
+1 M
-14 WLLIRFNTM
+14 
-23 NMKRL
+23 
-28 HLLLPVLLLPLLVC
+28 PVLLLPLLVC
-42 AQRIVSGSVVDE
+42 AQRTVSGRVVDDS
-54 NGEPLIGATVRVQ
+54 GEPLIGATVRVQ

-74 TDFDGLFSLSDVADD
+74 TDFDGLFSISDVADD

-107 TGMRIVLQEDVQR
+107 SDMRVVLQEDVQR

-143 VKGEELTSVPTS
+143 VKGEELTAVPTS

-242 TKRGKNNQRPDV
+242 TKRGKHNQRPDV

-277 AEMLLEVNRRSYTR
+277 AEMLLEVNKRSYTR

-297 NMYGGTYDNEA
+297 TMYGGTYDAEA

-332 SLTINGGGE
+332 SLTINGGSE

-374 YKPFTWL
+374 YKPFKWL

-416 PTTADLYTDGFASPM
+416 PTTAELYTDGFASPM

-522 TLTYSDQW
+522 TLTYSNQW

-641 DGVDYLKLRASW
+641 EGVDYLKLRASW

-673 RAVFGTNTAVSGYI
+673 RAVFGTNTAVSGYV
-687 NSTNFS
+687 NSSNFS

-714 KLTGDIDWYYRL
+714 RLTGDIDWYYRL

-755 DVNLNWEQR
+755 DINLNWEQR

-797 KTVQMVGEKMN
+797 KTVQMVGQKMN
-808 SYYGFKVV
+808 SYYGFKVI

-830 AVANGLVPGDFKYQ
+830 AVANGLVPGDFKYE
-844 DVNGDKIIDDSDKQI
+844 DVNKDNVIDDSDKQI

-997 LTPEVSDPEGW
+997 LTPEISDPEGW

>member
-1 MTDKALCRGVGLC
+1 
-14 WLLIRFNTM
+14 
-23 NMKRL
+23 MKRL
-28 HLLLPVLLLPLLVC
+28 HLLVLGLVLSLTVF
-42 AQRIVSGSVVDE
+42 AQRSTVSGTVVDE
-54 NGEPLIGATVRVQ
+54 YGEPLIGATVRIE
-67 GTTAGTI
+67 GTTVGTI
-74 TDFDGLFSLSDVADD
+74 TDYDGQFALSDVPAE
-89 AIVEV
+89 AMVEV

-102 QLKAA
+102 RLKASN
-107 TGMRIVLQEDVQR
+107 GMRVVLVEDVQK

-143 VKGEELTSVPTS
+143 VKGEELATVPTS

-162 GKVAGVNIVN
+162 GKVAGVNITN

-210 NNGDIE
+210 NSGDIE

-242 TKRGKNNQRPDV
+242 TKRGKQNQRADV

-268 IDMCSSDQY
+268 LDMCSSDQY
-277 AEMLLEVNRRSYTR
+277 AEMLLEVNKRSYTR
-291 MFRNSM
+291 MFRNAM
-297 NMYGGTYDNEA
+297 NLYGGTYDAET
-308 GVFHLDQN
+308 GMFHLAQN
-316 TNWYKQL
+316 TNWYKEL
-323 LRPAVMTNH
+323 LRPAVITNH
-332 SLTINGGGE
+332 SLTINGGGD

-346 VGMSYLYQNGI
+346 VGMSYMYQNGI
-357 MNTPNSYN
+357 MNTPNNYN
-365 RMNLRGNLE
+365 RMNIRGNLE

-403 QAYNMPGIFPVYD
+403 QAYNMPGIFPVFD
-416 PTTADLYTDGFASPM
+416 PTTADVYTDGYASPL

-442 VATAKYYDSRNTTN
+442 VATANFYDSRNTTN

-467 ILPDKLN
+467 IVPDKLN

-511 TTSFNNWIWDN
+511 TTSMNNWIWDN
-522 TLTYSDQW
+522 TITYSDQW
-530 GKHGFKA
+530 GKHAFKA

-548 RNLWAVAQDV
+548 HNLWAVAQDV

-573 EGRVTGDDGNRYRGF
+573 EGRVTGDGGSRYRGF

-632 TNEEWLKGV
+632 SNEEWLKGIE
-641 DGVDYLKLRASW
+641 GVDYLKLRASW

-666 TTSSDLA
+666 TTSSDVA
-673 RAVFGTNTAVSGYI
+673 RAVFGTNTALSGYL

-726 TQNAVVSPMLPMQ
+726 TQNAVVSPTLPMQ
-739 EQSIA
+739 EESIA

-755 DVNLNWEQR
+755 DINLNWEQR
-764 IGKDFTYFVGGNVS
+764 IGKDFTYFIGGNVS
-778 WLRNR
+778 WLHNR
-783 VMSLREGVNIIKGG
+783 VISLREGVNIIKGG

-808 SYYGFKVV
+808 SYYGFRVV
-816 GVYQTDE
+816 GIYQTDE
-823 ECATDPI
+823 ECAADPI
-830 AVANGLVPGDFKYQ
+830 AVANGLVPGDFKYE
-844 DVNGDKIIDDSDKQI
+844 DVNGDKVINESDKQI

-864 PDWTYGINMGF
+864 PDWMYGFNAGF
-875 RYKGLDLNIVFTGKA
+875 RYKGMDLNIVFTGKA
-890 GGQIWNRKRALRY
+890 GGEMWNRKRALRY
-903 ASNTYNFDLDQYT
+903 ASNTYNFDVDQYA

-966 FTNVGAGS
+966 FTNVGAGE

-984 SAEKPFTTYTAHA
+984 SADKPFTTFKAHA
-997 LTPEVSDPEGW
+997 LTPEISDVEGW

>member
-1 MTDKALCRGVGLC
+1 M
-14 WLLIRFNTM
+14 
-23 NMKRL
+23 
-28 HLLLPVLLLPLLVC
+28 LPVLLLPLLVC
-42 AQRIVSGSVVDE
+42 AQRTVSGRVVDDS
-54 NGEPLIGATVRVQ
+54 GEPLIGATVRVQ

-107 TGMRIVLQEDVQR
+107 SDMRVVLQEDVQR

-143 VKGEELTSVPTS
+143 VKGEELTAVPTS

-242 TKRGKNNQRPDV
+242 TKRGKHNQRPDV

-277 AEMLLEVNRRSYTR
+277 AEMLLEVNKRSYTR

-297 NMYGGTYDNEA
+297 TMYGGTYDAEA

-332 SLTINGGGE
+332 SLTINGGSE

-374 YKPFTWL
+374 YKPFKWL

-416 PTTADLYTDGFASPM
+416 PTTAELYTDGFASPM

-456 QMMASAYAQFN
+456 QMMASVYAQFN

-537 MLGLSLREERY
+537 MIGLSLREERY

-641 DGVDYLKLRASW
+641 EGVDYLKLRASW

-673 RAVFGTNTAVSGYI
+673 RAVFGTNTAVSGYV
-687 NSTNFS
+687 NSSNFS

-714 KLTGDIDWYYRL
+714 RLTGDIDWYYRL

-755 DVNLNWEQR
+755 DINLNWEQR

-797 KTVQMVGEKMN
+797 KTVQMVGQKMN
-808 SYYGFKVV
+808 SYYGFKVI

-830 AVANGLVPGDFKYQ
+830 AVANGLVPGDFKYE
-844 DVNGDKIIDDSDKQI
+844 DVNKDNVIDDSDKQI

-916 RRWHGE
+916 QRWHGE

-997 LTPEVSDPEGW
+997 LTPEISDPEGW

>member
-1 MTDKALCRGVGLC
+1 
-14 WLLIRFNTM
+14 
-23 NMKRL
+23 MKRL
-28 HLLLPVLLLPLLVC
+28 HLLLPVLLLPLLLY
-42 AQRIVSGSVVDE
+42 AQRTVTGVVVDD
-54 NGEPLIGATVRVQ
+54 NGEPLIGAAVRVQ
-67 GTTAGTI
+67 GTTDGTI
-74 TDFDGLFSLSDVADD
+74 TDMDGLFSLSDVADD

-102 QLKAA
+102 QMKAA
-107 TGMRIVLQEDVQR
+107 SDMRVVLQEDVQR

-143 VKGEELTSVPTS
+143 VKGEELTAVPTS

-242 TKRGKNNQRPDV
+242 TKRGKHNQRPDV

-277 AEMLLEVNRRSYTR
+277 AEMLLEVNKRSYTR

-297 NMYGGTYDNEA
+297 TMYGGTYDAEA

-332 SLTINGGGE
+332 SLTINGGSE

-374 YKPFTWL
+374 YKPFKWL

-416 PTTADLYTDGFASPM
+416 PTTAELYTDGFASPM

-641 DGVDYLKLRASW
+641 EGVDYLKLRASW

-673 RAVFGTNTAVSGYI
+673 RAVFGTNTAVSGYV
-687 NSTNFS
+687 NSSNFS

-714 KLTGDIDWYYRL
+714 RLTGDIDWYYRL

-755 DVNLNWEQR
+755 DINLNWEQR

-797 KTVQMVGEKMN
+797 KTVQMVGQKMN
-808 SYYGFKVV
+808 SYYGFKVI

-830 AVANGLVPGDFKYQ
+830 AVANGLVPGDFKYE
-844 DVNGDKIIDDSDKQI
+844 DVNKDNVIDDSDKQI

-997 LTPEVSDPEGW
+997 LTPEISDPEGW

>member
-1 MTDKALCRGVGLC
+1 
-14 WLLIRFNTM
+14 M

-42 AQRIVSGSVVDE
+42 AQRTVSGRVVDDS
-54 NGEPLIGATVRVQ
+54 GEPLIGATVRVQ

-107 TGMRIVLQEDVQR
+107 SDMRVVLQEDVQR

-143 VKGEELTSVPTS
+143 VKGEELTAVPTS

-242 TKRGKNNQRPDV
+242 TKRGKHNQRPDV

-277 AEMLLEVNRRSYTR
+277 AEMLLEVNKRSYTR

-297 NMYGGTYDNEA
+297 TMYGGTYDAEA

-332 SLTINGGGE
+332 SLTINGGSE

-374 YKPFTWL
+374 YKPFKWL

-416 PTTADLYTDGFASPM
+416 PTTAELYTDGFASPM

-641 DGVDYLKLRASW
+641 EGVDYLKLRASW
-653 GLLGNDKIGASFG
+653 GLLGNEAQ
-666 TTSSDLA
+666 
-673 RAVFGTNTAVSGYI
+673 
-687 NSTNFS
+687 
-693 WLSWEVVNETNV
+693 
-705 GTNFAFFGN
+705 
-714 KLTGDIDWYYRL
+714 
-726 TQNAVVSPMLPMQ
+726 TQP
-739 EQSIA
+739 
-744 GNWGEILNMGV
+744 
-755 DVNLNWEQR
+755 
-764 IGKDFTYFVGGNVS
+764 
-778 WLRNR
+778 
-783 VMSLREGVNIIKGG
+783 
-797 KTVQMVGEKMN
+797 
-808 SYYGFKVV
+808 
-816 GVYQTDE
+816 
-823 ECATDPI
+823 
-830 AVANGLVPGDFKYQ
+830 
-844 DVNGDKIIDDSDKQI
+844 
-859 LGSYI
+859 
-864 PDWTYGINMGF
+864 
-875 RYKGLDLNIVFTGKA
+875 
-890 GGQIWNRKRALRY
+890 
-903 ASNTYNFDLDQYT
+903 
-916 RRWHGE
+916 
-922 GTSNTD
+922 
-928 PSAAG
+928 
-933 LMKSWNI
+933 
-940 GDSQNA
+940 
-946 SYFVES
+946 
-952 ADYFRIQN
+952 
-960 ITLGYT
+960 
-966 FTNVGAGS
+966 
-974 YKMPSIRLSL
+974 
-984 SAEKPFTTYTAHA
+984 
-997 LTPEVSDPEGW
+997 
-1008 DTEVYPL
+1008 
-1015 TSTWSFAVQL
+1015 
-1025 KF
+1025 

>member
-1 MTDKALCRGVGLC
+1 
-14 WLLIRFNTM
+14 
-23 NMKRL
+23 MKRL

-42 AQRIVSGSVVDE
+42 AQRTVSGRVVDDS
-54 NGEPLIGATVRVQ
+54 GEPLIGATVRVQ

-74 TDFDGLFSLSDVADD
+74 TDFDGLFSISDVADD

-107 TGMRIVLQEDVQR
+107 SDMRVVLQEDVQR

-143 VKGEELTSVPTS
+143 VKGEELTAVPTS

-242 TKRGKNNQRPDV
+242 TKRGKHNQRPDV

-277 AEMLLEVNRRSYTR
+277 AEMLLEVNKRSYTR

-297 NMYGGTYDNEA
+297 TMYGGTYDAEA

-332 SLTINGGGE
+332 SLTINGGSE

-374 YKPFTWL
+374 YKPFKWL

-416 PTTADLYTDGFASPM
+416 PTTAELYTDGFASPM

-641 DGVDYLKLRASW
+641 EGVDYLKLRASW

-673 RAVFGTNTAVSGYI
+673 RAVFGTNTAVSGYV
-687 NSTNFS
+687 NSSNFS

-714 KLTGDIDWYYRL
+714 RLTGDIDWYYRL

-755 DVNLNWEQR
+755 DINLNWEQR

-797 KTVQMVGEKMN
+797 KTVQMVGQKMN
-808 SYYGFKVV
+808 SYYGFKVI

-830 AVANGLVPGDFKYQ
+830 AVANGLVPGDFKYE
-844 DVNGDKIIDDSDKQI
+844 DVNKDNVIDDSDKQI

-997 LTPEVSDPEGW
+997 LTPEISDPEGW

>member
-1 MTDKALCRGVGLC
+1 MNKLYVLALG
-14 WLLIRFNTM
+14 
-23 NMKRL
+23 
-28 HLLLPVLLLPLLVC
+28 LLLPLLAF
-42 AQRIVSGSVVDE
+42 AQRTVTGTVVDE
-54 NGEPLIGATVRVQ
+54 YGEPLIGAAVRVQ
-67 GTTAGTI
+67 GTTSGTI
-74 TDFDGLFSLSDVADD
+74 TDFDGAFSLPDVAAD
-89 AIVEV
+89 ATVEI

-107 TGMRIVLQEDVQR
+107 DGMRVVLMEDVQK

-143 VKGEELTSVPTS
+143 VKGEQLTAVPTS

-162 GKVAGVNIVN
+162 GKVAGVNITN
-172 SGVPGSGPTVQIR
+172 SGAPGSGPTVQIR

-242 TKRGKNNQRPDV
+242 TKRGKQNQRPDV

-291 MFRNSM
+291 MFNKSM
-297 NMYGGTYDNEA
+297 TLYGGTYDAEN
-308 GVFHLDQN
+308 GVFHLNQN
-316 TNWYKQL
+316 TNWYKEL
-323 LRPAVMTNH
+323 LRPAVITNH
-332 SLTINGGGE
+332 SLTINGGSD

-357 MNTPNSYN
+357 MNTPNDYN
-365 RMNLRGNLE
+365 RMNIRGNLE
-374 YKPFTWL
+374 YKPFKWL

-389 VQSKQQFPNNAAWQ
+389 VQSQQQFPNNAAWQ

-416 PTTADLYTDGFASPM
+416 PTTADLYTDGFASPL
-431 TLQLTNNFYNP
+431 TLQLTSNFYNP
-442 VATAKYYDSRNTTN
+442 VATAKYYDSRNYNN
-456 QMMASAYAQFN
+456 QMMASVFAQFN
-467 ILPDKLN
+467 IIPDKLN

-482 YTGMEATTFIPEYY
+482 YTGMEAVTFIPEYY

-573 EGRVTGDDGNRYRGF
+573 EGRVTGDDGSRYRGF

-595 YNYDDRYMLMFTIR
+595 YNYDDRYMVMFTIR

-632 TNEEWLKGV
+632 SNEEWLKGV
-641 DGVDYLKLRASW
+641 EGVDYLKLRASW

-666 TTSSDLA
+666 TTSSNVT
-673 RAVFGTNTAVSGYI
+673 RAVFGTNTALSGYI

-705 GTNFAFFGN
+705 GTSFGFFGN
-714 KLTGDIDWYYRL
+714 RLTGDVDWYYRL
-726 TQNAVVSPMLPMQ
+726 TQNAVVSPTLPMQ
-739 EQSIA
+739 EESIA

-755 DVNLNWEQR
+755 DINLNWEHHV
-764 IGKDFTYFVGGNVS
+764 GKDWTYFIGGNVS
-778 WLRNR
+778 WLHNR
-783 VMSLREGVNIIKGG
+783 VMSLRDGVNIIKGG

-816 GVYQTDE
+816 GIYQTDE
-823 ECATDPI
+823 ECAADPI
-830 AVANGLVPGDFKYQ
+830 AVANGLVPGDFKYE
-844 DVNGDKIIDDSDKQI
+844 DVNNDNIINESDKQI

-864 PDWTYGINMGF
+864 PDWIYGLNMGF
-875 RYKGLDLNIVFTGKA
+875 RYKGLDLNIVFSGKA
-890 GGQIWNRKRALRY
+890 GGELWNRKRALRY

-966 FTNVGAGS
+966 FTNVGAGE

-984 SAEKPFTTYTAHA
+984 SAEKPFTAYTAHA

>member
-1 MTDKALCRGVGLC
+1 
-14 WLLIRFNTM
+14 M

-28 HLLLPVLLLPLLVC
+28 HLLLPVLLLPLLLY
-42 AQRIVSGSVVDE
+42 AQRTVTGVVVDD
-54 NGEPLIGATVRVQ
+54 NGEPLIGAAVRVQ
-67 GTTAGTI
+67 GTTDGTI
-74 TDFDGLFSLSDVADD
+74 TDMDGLFSLSDVADD

-102 QLKAA
+102 QMKAA
-107 TGMRIVLQEDVQR
+107 SDMRVVLQEDVQR

-143 VKGEELTSVPTS
+143 VKGEELTAVPTS

-242 TKRGKNNQRPDV
+242 TKRGKHNQRPDV

-277 AEMLLEVNRRSYTR
+277 AEMLLEVNKRSYTR

-297 NMYGGTYDNEA
+297 TMYGGTYDAEA

-332 SLTINGGGE
+332 SLTINGGSE

-374 YKPFTWL
+374 YKPFKWL

-416 PTTADLYTDGFASPM
+416 PTTAELYTDGFASPM

-641 DGVDYLKLRASW
+641 EGVDYLKLRASW

-673 RAVFGTNTAVSGYI
+673 RAVFGTNTAVSGYV
-687 NSTNFS
+687 NSSNFS

-714 KLTGDIDWYYRL
+714 RLTGDIDWYYRL

-755 DVNLNWEQR
+755 DINLNWEQR

-797 KTVQMVGEKMN
+797 KTVQMVGQKMN
-808 SYYGFKVV
+808 SYYGFKVI

-830 AVANGLVPGDFKYQ
+830 AVANGLVPGDFKYE
-844 DVNGDKIIDDSDKQI
+844 DVNKDNVIDDSDKQI

-997 LTPEVSDPEGW
+997 LTPEISDPEGW

>member
-1 MTDKALCRGVGLC
+1 
-14 WLLIRFNTM
+14 
-23 NMKRL
+23 MKKIL
-28 HLLLPVLLLPLLVC
+28 TIAIAMVFPLLLC
-42 AQRIVSGSVVDE
+42 AQSLTGFVTDE
-54 NGEPLIGATVRVQ
+54 QGEPLIGAAVRVANS
-67 GTTAGTI
+67 TAGTI
-74 TDFDGLFSLSDVADD
+74 TDMDGRFVLDGVD
-89 AIVEV
+89 AGTAVEV

-102 QLKAA
+102 QLKASE
-107 TGMRIVLQEDVQR
+107 GMRVVLLEDVQR
-120 LEDVIVVG
+120 LEDVVVVG
-128 YGAAKIKDLTSPIDV
+128 YGAAKIKDLTSPIEV
-143 VKGEELTSVPTS
+143 VKGEELTAIPTS
-155 SPMSALQ
+155 SPMAALQ
-162 GKVAGVNIVN
+162 GKVSGVNIVN
-172 SGVPGSGPTVQIR
+172 SGVPGAGPTVQIR

-210 NNGDIE
+210 NAGDIE

-242 TKRGKNNQRPDV
+242 TKRGKQNQRPDV

-262 QTVSNL
+262 QTVSN
-268 IDMCSSDQY
+268 IVDMCSSDQY
-277 AEMLLEVNRRSYTR
+277 AEMLLEVNKRSYTR
-291 MFRNSM
+291 MFNNAM
-297 NMYGGTYDNEA
+297 KMYGGEYDSEA
-308 GVFHLDQN
+308 GLFHLAQN
-316 TNWYKQL
+316 TNWYKEL
-323 LRPAVMTNH
+323 LRPATITNH

-346 VGMSYLYQNGI
+346 VGMSYLYQDGI
-357 MNTPNSYN
+357 MKTPNNYS
-365 RMNLRGNLE
+365 RMNIRGNVE

-389 VQSKQQFPNNAAWQ
+389 VQSNQRFPNNAAWQ

-416 PTTADLYTDGFASPM
+416 PSTKELYTDGYASPL

-442 VATAKYYDSRNTTN
+442 VATANLYDSRNRSN
-456 QMMASAYAQFN
+456 QLMAAVFAQFN
-467 ILPDKLN
+467 ILPNKLN
-474 LRTSYNYD
+474 IRTSYNYD

-496 ISNNQKNETSNLTKS
+496 ISNNQKNETSSLTKS
-511 TTSFNNWIWDN
+511 ATSFNNWIWDN
-522 TLTYSDQW
+522 TVTYTDQW

-548 RNLWAVAQDV
+548 RNLWGVAQDV

-563 SYKYISLGNT
+563 SYMYLSLGNT
-573 EGRVTGDDGNRYRGF
+573 EGRTVGDDGSRYRGF
-588 SYFGRLN
+588 SYFGRVN
-595 YNYDDRYMLMFTIR
+595 YNYDERYMVMLTVR

-632 TNEEWLKGV
+632 TNEEFLKDVEGV
-641 DGVDYLKLRASW
+641 NYLKLRASW
-653 GLLGNDKIGASFG
+653 GLLGNDKIGASYG
-666 TTSSDLA
+666 TTSSSVT
-673 RAVFGTNTAVSGYI
+673 RAVFGTNTALSGYI

-693 WLSWEVVNETNV
+693 WLSWEVVNETNI
-705 GTNFAFFGN
+705 GANFAFLGN
-714 KLTGDIDWYYRL
+714 RLTGDIDWYYRL

-739 EQSIA
+739 EESIA

-755 DVNLNWEQR
+755 DINLNWEHHV
-764 IGKDFTYFVGGNVS
+764 GKDWTYFIGGNVS
-778 WLRNR
+778 WLHNR
-783 VMSLREGVNIIKGG
+783 VKSLRDGVNLIKGG
-797 KTVQMVGEKMN
+797 KTVQKVGEKMN
-808 SYYGFKVV
+808 SYYGFKVI

-823 ECATDPI
+823 ECAADPV
-830 AVANGLVPGDFKYQ
+830 AVANGLVPGDFIYE
-844 DVNGDKIIDDSDKQI
+844 DVNNDHVIDEADKQI

-875 RYKGLDLNIVFTGKA
+875 RYKGLDLTVVFSGKA
-890 GGQIWNRKRALRY
+890 GGEIWNRKRALRY
-903 ASNTYNFDLDQYT
+903 ASNTYNFDLAQYT
-916 RRWHGE
+916 ERWHGA
-922 GTSNTD
+922 GTSNTT

-966 FTNVGAGS
+966 FTNVGAGT

-984 SAEKPFTTYTAHA
+984 SADKPFTGFSAHA
-997 LTPEVSDPEGW
+997 MTPEVSDPEGW

>member
-1 MTDKALCRGVGLC
+1 
-14 WLLIRFNTM
+14 M

-42 AQRIVSGSVVDE
+42 AQRTVSGRVVDDS
-54 NGEPLIGATVRVQ
+54 GEPLIGATVRVQ

-74 TDFDGLFSLSDVADD
+74 TDFDGLFSISDVADD

-107 TGMRIVLQEDVQR
+107 SDMRVVLQEDVQR

-128 YGAAKIKDLTSPIDV
+128 YGAAKIKDLTSPIEV
-143 VKGEELTSVPTS
+143 VKGEELTAVPTS

-242 TKRGKNNQRPDV
+242 TKRGKHNQRPDV

-277 AEMLLEVNRRSYTR
+277 AEMLLEVNKRSYTR

-297 NMYGGTYDNEA
+297 TMYGGTYDAEA

-332 SLTINGGGE
+332 SLTINGGSE

-374 YKPFTWL
+374 YKPFKWL

-416 PTTADLYTDGFASPM
+416 PTTAELYTDGFASPM

-641 DGVDYLKLRASW
+641 EGVDYLKLRASW

-673 RAVFGTNTAVSGYI
+673 RAVFGTNTAVSGYV
-687 NSTNFS
+687 NSSNFS

-714 KLTGDIDWYYRL
+714 RLTGDIDWYYRL

-755 DVNLNWEQR
+755 DINLNWEQR

-797 KTVQMVGEKMN
+797 KTVQMVGQKMN
-808 SYYGFKVV
+808 SYYGFKVI

-830 AVANGLVPGDFKYQ
+830 AVANGLVPGDFKYE
-844 DVNGDKIIDDSDKQI
+844 DVNKDNVIDDSDKQI

-997 LTPEVSDPEGW
+997 LTPEISDPEGW